1 MIITTAVLA
10 LLMVPV
16 WLLYRFSVQGVIS
29 KTPDIIVLIL
39 TFTVIFSAALLAFTK
54 AKRHEIFVASVG

>member
-1 MIITTAVLA
+1 MITTTAVLS

-29 KTPDIIVLIL
+29 KTPDIIGLIF

-54 AKRHEIFVASVG
+54 AKRHEIFAASAG